1 MSKLLESRYSL
12 DSALIVTLTVS
23 RLRLY
28 YSIDQAIGSWPSRPR
43 PGLGL
48 DFGLIHLKSNSL
60 IPNIAHNKIVAVYK
74 KVYRPSLI
82 AFHFMKSKNLRCL
95 TSFSWNKN

>member
-1 MSKLLESRYSL
+1 M
-12 DSALIVTLTVS
+12 
-23 RLRLY
+23 
-28 YSIDQAIGSWPSRPR
+28 AIGSWPSRPR

-48 DFGLIHLKSNSL
+48 DFGLIHFKSNSL
-60 IPNIAHNKIVAVYK
+60 ILDIAHYKIVAVYK
-74 KVYRPSLI
+74 NVYRPSLI